1 MRFIAGQAL
10 KRGCEAETMK
20 IEHFALNVPNPNA
33 AARWY
38 VEHLGFVVKRR
49 LVEPPYTHFLADDS
63 GTVMIE
69 IYRQDAP
76 MLDFA
81 NTHSLALHLAL
92 VSPDVAADVKRLEAA
107 GGKLEGE
114 VTTFPT
120 GDCYAM
126 VRDPWGVTL
135 QLVSRAEPMI

>member
-1 MRFIAGQAL
+1 
-10 KRGCEAETMK
+10 MK
-20 IEHFALNVPNPNA
+20 IEHFALNVTDPNA
-33 AARWY
+33 AGRWY
-38 VEHLGFVVKRR
+38 VEHLGFTVKRR

-63 GTVMIE
+63 ATVMIE

-76 MLDFA
+76 TLDFP
-81 NTHSLALHLAL
+81 NTHVMAMHLAL
-92 VSPDVAADVKRLEAA
+92 VSQDVAADVERLAKA

-114 VTTFPT
+114 ITTFPN

-135 QLVSRAEPMI
+135 QLVSRSEPMV